1 MSFLCPYR
9 GVCNEIGLKKVHTSP
24 CNRHKAVV
32 TYLSLAHKCPQNGD
46 GPKNMSSKGT
56 GYYLIRKRAVPEVLQ
71 KVVEVNKLLASGGAR
86 TVNEAA
92 EKVGI
97 SRSSYYKFKDDVEE
111 FHDSSAGTTLTLFA
125 EINDE
130 TGLLSDMLGIIAEH
144 RANILTIH
152 QSIPL
157 NGVASEHQRPDHR
170 EHGQHQ
176 QHADS
181 LRALPGCAQG
191 KSNRQGVAGC
201 G

>member
-1 MSFLCPYR
+1 MS
-9 GVCNEIGLKKVHTSP
+9 N
-24 CNRHKAVV
+24 
-32 TYLSLAHKCPQNGD
+32 
-46 GPKNMSSKGT
+46 KGT

-86 TVNEAA
+86 TVNEAV

-130 TGLLSDMLGIIAEH
+130 TGLLSDMLGIIAQNQ
-144 RANILTIH
+144 ANILTIH

-157 NGVASEHQRPDHR
+157 NGVASLSISIQVTESTGNISSMLTALEHCR
-170 EHGQHQ
+170 
-176 QHADS
+176 
-181 LRALPGCAQG
+181 
-191 KSNRQGVAGC
+191 GVRKVKVTGRD
-201 G
+201 